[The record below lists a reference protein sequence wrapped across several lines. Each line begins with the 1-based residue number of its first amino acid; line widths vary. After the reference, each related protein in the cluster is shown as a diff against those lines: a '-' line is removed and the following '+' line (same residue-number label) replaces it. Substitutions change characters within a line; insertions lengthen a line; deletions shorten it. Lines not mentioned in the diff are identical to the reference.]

1 MSTGASSAQ
10 NESYFQAIR
19 PGKSQRITTSGTS
32 QVSNILQTNPRTTL
46 VSFFATAD
54 CWVLIGESGATT
66 AAVNDGKSMFVA
78 GGIRDFMGIEETL
91 HNPVIAVIQ
100 DNASGY
106 FHIVECADPGV
117 KQG

>member
-1 MSTGASSAQ
+1 MSTGASSQA

-19 PGKSQRITTSGTS
+19 PGKSQRILTTGSS
-32 QVSNILQTNPRTTL
+32 QQSNVLQTNPRTTL
-46 VSFFATAD
+46 ISFFSTQD
-54 CWVLIGESGATT
+54 CWIIVGESGATT

-78 GGIRDFMGIEETL
+78 GGIRDFLGIEETL

-100 DNASGY
+100 DATAGY
-106 FHIVECADPGV
+106 FHFVECCDPGT